1 MAHRKIKEDIYF
13 IGSIDWD
20 RRLFDELIPLPEGTT
35 YNSYLIKA
43 EDKNIVI
50 DAVDPVKA
58 KEIINNLKDLGVKK
72 VDFIVSNHAEQ
83 DHSGAIVNLLDIYPD
98 AMVITN
104 RKCADMLKDLLHIEE
119 TRFKIINDGEELKIN
134 NKTFVFK
141 LTPWTHWPETMIT
154 YLKEDKI
161 LFSCDLFGSH
171 YATSD
176 LYATNE
182 REVYLSAK
190 RYYAEIMMPFREHIK
205 KYINEILKWDLE
217 YIAPSHGPIYHKP
230 SFIIEAYNDWVSD
243 NVKKEVIIPF
253 VSMHDSTR
261 VMVEYLIDKLIEKDI
276 TVKPFNL
283 TKTDVGELAMELVDA
298 ACMVLATPV
307 VLGGPHPQAMYA
319 AYLANLLRP
328 KLRYFSLIGSYGWGG
343 KMLDIVKS
351 MTSNLKVEMIEPVLI
366 KGLPK
371 EEDFSKIDRVV
382 EEICQRMA
390 TIK

>member
-1 MAHRKIKEDIYF
+1 MAVRKITEDIYF

-43 EDKNIVI
+43 GDKNIVI
-50 DAVDPVKA
+50 DAVDPIKA
-58 KEIINNLKDLGVKK
+58 KEIIHNIKSLGINQ
-72 VDFIVSNHAEQ
+72 VDFIISNHAEQ
-83 DHSGAIVNLLDIYPD
+83 DHSGAIVNLIDIYPQ
-98 AMVITN
+98 AKVITN
-104 RKCADMLKDLLHIEE
+104 RKCANMLKDLLHIQEE
-119 TRFKIINDGEELKIN
+119 KFKIITDGEELKIN

-141 LTPWTHWPETMIT
+141 MTPWTHWPETMIT

-190 RYYAEIMMPFREHIK
+190 RYYAEIMMPFREHIR
-205 KYINEILKWDLE
+205 KYMNEISKWDIR
-217 YIAPSHGPIYHKP
+217 YIAPSHGPVYNKP
-230 SFIIEAYNDWVSD
+230 SFIIDAYNDWVSD
-243 NVKKEVIIPF
+243 DVKKEVIIPF

-261 VMVEYLIDKLIEKDI
+261 VMVEYLIEKLIENNI

-283 TKTDVGELAMELVDA
+283 TKTDIGELAMELVDA

-328 KLRYFSLIGSYGWGG
+328 KLKYFSIIGSYGWGG
-343 KMLDIVKS
+343 KMIDVVKS
-351 MTSNLKVEMIEPVLI
+351 MTSNLKVELIEPVLI

-371 EEDFSKIDRVV
+371 QEDFVKIDKLVG
-382 EEICQRMA
+382 EICQRIS
-390 TIK
+390 TLK

>member
-1 MAHRKIKEDIYF
+1 MAVRKIKDDIYF

-43 EDKNIVI
+43 GDKNIII

-58 KEIINNLKDLGVKK
+58 KEIIQNIKSLNIENI
-72 VDFIVSNHAEQ
+72 DFIISNHAEQ
-83 DHSGAIVNLLDIYPD
+83 DHSGAIINLLDVYPN
-98 AMVITN
+98 AKVVTN
-104 RKCADMLKDLLHIEE
+104 RRCADMLKDLLHIEE
-119 TRFKIINDGEELKIN
+119 EKFKIINDGEELKIN

-141 LTPWTHWPETMIT
+141 MTPWTHWPETMIT

-176 LYATNE
+176 LFAINE

-205 KYINEILKWDLE
+205 RYIDDIMKWEVE
-217 YIAPSHGPIYHKP
+217 YIAPSHGPIYNKP
-230 SFIIEAYNDWVSD
+230 SFIIDAYNDWVSD
-243 NVKKEVIIPF
+243 NVKREVIIPF
-253 VSMHDSTR
+253 VSMHDSTK
-261 VMVEYLIDKLIEKDI
+261 VMVEYLIDSLIERDL

-319 AYLANLLRP
+319 VYLANLLRP

-343 KMLDIVKS
+343 KMIDIVKS
-351 MTSNLKVEMIEPVLI
+351 LTSNLKVEMIEPVLI
-366 KGLPK
+366 KGLPRK
-371 EEDFSKIDRVV
+371 EDFIKLDRLV
-382 EEICQRMA
+382 EEICQKMA
-390 TIK
+390 MIR